1 MSKDNELDEVAE
13 VISAII
19 VVTILIILLP
29 LLTYWFGY
37 FDGWLAMKTVGNPLI
52 ASINEVFGTSF
63 SVRALPKIG
72 GALGWIGG
80 FFKTATAFKRK
91 GE

>member
-1 MSKDNELDEVAE
+1 MSKDNELEA
-13 VISAII
+13 ISAII
-19 VVTILIILLP
+19 VVIILIILLP

-52 ASINEVFGTSF
+52 TSINEVFGTSF
-63 SVRALPKIG
+63 SVTALPKIG

-80 FFKTATAFKRK
+80 FFKSADIFKRK